1 METVKAV
8 GKGILLVA
16 SLLAGAALTLWTGSG
31 WALAATALV
40 LTVPAGGW
48 FWNRMARRGLTAS
61 VQALAS
67 AEKESPVTVSLAVRP
82 GMLPPVGPVW
92 AEILVEND
100 LTGEKSGLRFPL
112 QAEGDRWTGHI
123 TLKSAHCG
131 RLRICLDALE
141 LWDPMGILRCRVPVG
156 QNVKTAVIPDLFPVA
171 WDPAK
176 GICRDDTGESAPKRG
191 EDRAEI
197 YQLREYQPGDDVR
210 GIHWKLSS
218 KLDRLVWREP
228 GSTASRSLL
237 LDWDPGSAGPR
248 EADALAGAIFSLGC
262 ALTEAGIPYT
272 LALRENG
279 ACRLEQITNS
289 EELTERLS
297 LVLRN
302 RGGALSAPLPEFGTV
317 LRFCTEAE
325 DRGDGAFLLCCSEDR
340 QPVDNGLWFPPEGC
354 ADALEQ
360 LEVAYG

>member
-1 METVKAV
+1 MEAVKAI
-8 GKGILLVA
+8 GKGILLSA
-16 SLLAGAALTLWTGSG
+16 SLLAGAVLTLWTGSG

-40 LTVPAGGW
+40 PVILAMGRLWNQLARKGLTVS
-48 FWNRMARRGLTAS
+48 L
-61 VQALAS
+61 QAPAS
-67 AEKESPVTVSLAVRP
+67 AEKGAPVTAALTVRP
-82 GMLPPVGPVW
+82 GKLPPVGPVW
-92 AEILVEND
+92 AAVSVDND
-100 LTGEKSGLRFPL
+100 LTGENARLRFPL
-112 QAEGDRWTGHI
+112 QAEGDRWTGHV
-123 TLKSAHCG
+123 TLNSACCG
-131 RLRICLDALE
+131 RLRIGVSDLE
-141 LWDPMGILRCRVPVG
+141 LWDPLGVLRCRVPVD
-156 QNVKTAVIPDLFPVA
+156 QNTKTAVIPDLFPVA

-237 LDWDPGSAGPR
+237 LDWDPENAGPG

-272 LALRENG
+272 LALRDNG

-289 EELTERLS
+289 EELTERLF
-297 LVLRN
+297 LILRN
-302 RGGALSAPLPEFGTV
+302 RGGVLSAPLPEFGRV
-317 LRFCTEAE
+317 LRFCAGTE
-325 DRGDGAFLLCCSEDR
+325 DRGDGAFLLCCSEER
-340 QPVDNGLWFPPEGC
+340 QTVENGLWFPPEGC
-354 ADALEQ
+354 AQALEQ
-360 LEVAYG
+360 LEAAYG